1 MTAQILIV
9 DDEAAIRRLV
19 RGAVERAGHSV
30 DEAATAAEALTFAR
44 REGCELVVLD
54 LGLPDRDGLELVPLL
69 KALDR
74 AVVVLTA
81 RDATGEKVAALDL
94 GADDYV
100 VKPFDTEELLAR
112 LRTALRHRSG
122 SSNASGPL
130 VIGDVSID
138 LGARRVMRGGQ
149 DAKLTRKEY
158 AVLAELARHPD
169 RVVTHAHLLRSV
181 WGEAHADD
189 VEYLRVAVRGL
200 RVKLE
205 PSAALPV
212 LIRNE
217 PGVGY
222 RLTTQ

>member
-138 LGARRVMRGGQ
+138 LGARRVMRGSQ